1 MKIAAI
7 IQARMGSKRFPGKV
21 MADLCG
27 KPVLQHVIERTK
39 EIGIP
44 VFLTTPDVELA
55 SLALKFGITFSVGH
69 KPPDVLTGYYDG
81 ARIQELDLIMRIT
94 GDCPLL
100 SSNLC
105 QKVIGL
111 YNEGGCEYAAIGWPE
126 GGFPKGYGCE
136 VFSYLALHMA
146 DQLAGLIPG
155 DREHVTP
162 WMQRNVRCKYLQNDK
177 DESHL
182 NYSIDTPEDLE
193 RVRNIVQKQASGSY
207 I

>member
-44 VFLTTPDVELA
+44 VFLSTPDQELVTF
-55 SLALKFGITFSVGH
+55 SWKFGLLHASAGQ
-69 KPPDVLTGYYDG
+69 KPPDVLTHYKELAEAYDL
-81 ARIQELDLIMRIT
+81 ELIMRIT
-94 GDCPLL
+94 ADCPLL
-100 SSNLC
+100 RSDLC
-105 QKVIGL
+105 RKVMMLRDVGDCQYI
-111 YNEGGCEYAAIGWPE
+111 AIGHPQ
-126 GGFPKGYGCE
+126 GGYPKGYGCE
-136 VFSYLALHMA
+136 VFTRDALNEAHRWA
-146 DQLAGLIPG
+146 RGAQ
-155 DREHVTP
+155 REHVTP
-162 WMQRNVRCKYLQNDK
+162 AMEDRCRPVYLQNDK

-193 RVRNIVQKQASGSY
+193 RVRIIVQKSTEASY

>member
-39 EIGIP
+39 EIGFP
-44 VFLTTPDVELA
+44 VFLSTPDSELA
-55 SLALKFGITFSVGH
+55 KFSAPFGVWSLPTQR
-69 KPPDVLTGYYDG
+69 PPFLSGDYLRIAG
-81 ARIQELDLIMRIT
+81 AHHIDLIVRIT

-100 SSNLC
+100 RPDLC
-105 QKVIGL
+105 QKTIDL
-111 YNEGGCEYAAIGWPE
+111 YKAGFGRWAAIGWPE

-136 VFSYLALHMA
+136 VFSQNALEA
-146 DQLAGLIPG
+146 AVDFAEDDY

-162 WMQRNVRCKYLQNDK
+162 WIYRHLPGQYLQNDK

-193 RVRNIVQKQASGSY
+193 RVRMIVQNQM
-207 I
+207 IDT